1 MYDCTDIFLQIVR
14 CCLFVMLV
22 GTLGVYATGRVLD
35 LTHQDWSIVWYM
47 NAAIN
52 VLGALA
58 FIGLYD
64 SKREFE

>member
-1 MYDCTDIFLQIVR
+1 MIVPIYSYR
-14 CCLFVMLV
+14 LFVVAFLFTLV

>member
-1 MYDCTDIFLQIVR
+1 MIVPIHSYV
-14 CCLFVMLV
+14 LFVVAFLIMLV

>member
-1 MYDCTDIFLQIVR
+1 MIVPIYSYG
-14 CCLFVMLV
+14 LFVVAFLYMLV

>member
-1 MYDCTDIFLQIVR
+1 MIVPIHSYG
-14 CCLFVMLV
+14 LFVVAFLIMLV